1 MLIEEPQTTE
11 TQGIGEFK
19 RLEGTLFLSRFTDEE
34 LRFKLASSLTLLSSR
49 TEIPGLLLYYSTHG
63 PSLHSLN

>member
-49 TEIPGLLLYYSTHG
+49 TEKRSQVCCFITPPMALLYT
-63 PSLHSLN
+63 P